1 VQSVPTVRLEHRLE
15 AEHPVD
21 AFRIDESA
29 RAHARLPVSVA
40 LPLRTLFL
48 SQVDPV
54 PDAGNE
60 IVRAQGRET
69 GEWVR
74 RHFPEDPR
82 EPVR

>member
-1 VQSVPTVRLEHRLE
+1 
-15 AEHPVD
+15 
-21 AFRIDESA
+21 
-29 RAHARLPVSVA
+29 VSVA